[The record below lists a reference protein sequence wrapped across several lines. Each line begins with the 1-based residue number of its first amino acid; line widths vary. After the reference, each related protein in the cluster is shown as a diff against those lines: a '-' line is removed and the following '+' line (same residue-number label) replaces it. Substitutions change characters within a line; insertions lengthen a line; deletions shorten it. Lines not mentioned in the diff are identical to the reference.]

1 MERVKPVLCM
11 AFVQVV
17 LAGINILYK
26 LVVNDGMDIWI
37 MIAYRYILAAA
48 FLGPLAFFIE
58 RKKRPSL
65 TWEILF
71 HAFLS
76 GLLGGALAQNLY
88 ITSIKLTSATFASAM
103 TNLIPAMTFILAVI
117 FRLENLGIKTVT
129 GRAKIIGTLLGI
141 GGAMLLTFY
150 KGVEIN
156 IWPKSINLLKN
167 HHESSSHADVSHQ
180 DDHSELFKGFLL
192 ALASCICYSFWLI
205 VQAKASK
212 VFPCQYSLTAL
223 MCLMAGVQ
231 SAVFAV
237 AMDRHWVQWKM
248 GFDVRLLA
256 VVYSGILS
264 SGLSVSVM
272 AWCIRKK
279 GPLYASVFNPLMLV
293 IVSLLGSLLLDE
305 KLHLGSVLGAVLIA
319 LGLYIVLWGKGREAA
334 KITEVSD
341 HHHASIEIAQESSVH
356 SLDHSDASS
365 DQVKQLVI

>member
-1 MERVKPVLCM
+1 MEKVKPVLCM

-26 LVVNDGMDIWI
+26 LVVNDGMDMWI

-65 TWEILF
+65 TWEIMF
-71 HAFLS
+71 HAFIS

-88 ITSIKLTSATFASAM
+88 IASIKKTSATFASAV
-103 TNLIPAMTFILAVI
+103 TNLVPAMTFILAVI
-117 FRLENLGIKTVT
+117 FRLEKLGIKTVT

-167 HHESSSHADVSHQ
+167 HHDGSHSVSHQ
-180 DDHSELFKGFLL
+180 DQGELVKGLLL
-192 ALASCICYSFWLI
+192 ALASCICYSIWMI

-212 VFPCQYSLTAL
+212 VFPCQYSFTAL

-237 AMDRHWVQWKM
+237 AMDSDWVHWKM
-248 GFDVRLLA
+248 GLDVRLLA
-256 VVYSGILS
+256 VVYSGILA
-264 SGLSVSVM
+264 SGLSVSLM

-279 GPLYASVFNPLMLV
+279 GPLYASVFNPLTLV
-293 IVSLLGSLLLDE
+293 IVALLGSLLLDE
-305 KLHLGSVLGAVLIA
+305 KLHLGSVLGAVLIV
-319 LGLYIVLWGKGREAA
+319 LGLYIVLWGMGRETA
-334 KITEVSD
+334 KVTEITQESVHSD
-341 HHHASIEIAQESSVH
+341 HHASIEITQES
-356 SLDHSDASS
+356 SDASS
-365 DQVKQLVI
+365 EAKQ